1 MQQTPDMAQG
11 KVSSVLF
18 RLALPM
24 MISLFFQNLYVY
36 VNTVYVSW
44 LGDLPLAA
52 VSLALPLTYLAM
64 SLSKGVAMGSMVL
77 MSHARGTANEAAAKQ
92 IADATLPLMLSV
104 MACFLPLMLPQV
116 SGRFFV
122 LMGTNPEVA
131 GYGIGY
137 VFWLVAGFPVMG
149 YVMACEAVF
158 TSRGDTVTPMKGM
171 LWGNGVNLALDPV
184 FIFVFGWGT
193 AGAAAAAFLSQLVCA
208 AYLRH
213 FLQRQA
219 GALVWK
225 PRKGFLGEARLI
237 AGQGAFVAMA
247 YLVSPLALLLL
258 NMILIRFGPVAVG
271 AWNLMSRTELMI
283 TLPAMGL
290 FNALAAFTSF
300 SLGRRDYSR
309 IKAGLLF
316 FLKFSW
322 AFFAIV
328 AFLFIEFSEAWMV
341 LFQPA
346 PELKSLGVLAMKA
359 SGMALLFMPVSMAMS
374 GIAQGLKRPLYMT
387 IYTVIYL
394 FLLRL
399 PLAYWIAGHWTEK
412 EVFWAHPAA
421 TAGAALFAAVIL
433 WRMMANCRQEM
444 AGSKAP
450 VNIPMED
457 SANTQGFR

>member
-1 MQQTPDMAQG
+1 MKQTPDMAQG

-36 VNTVYVSW
+36 VNTIYVSW

-64 SLSKGVAMGSMVL
+64 SMSKGVAMGAMVL
-77 MSHARGTANEAAAKQ
+77 MSHARGAADEAAAKRT
-92 IADATLPLMLSV
+92 ADAVMPLMLSV

-116 SGRFFV
+116 SSRFFT
-122 LMGTNPEVA
+122 LMGTGPEVA

-158 TSRGDTVTPMKGM
+158 TSHGDTVTPMKGM

-225 PRKGFLGEARLI
+225 PRKGFLREARLI

-247 YLVSPLALLLL
+247 YLVSPLALILL

-300 SLGRRDYSR
+300 NLGRKDYGR
-309 IKAGLLF
+309 IKGGLQF
-316 FLKFSW
+316 FLKFAW
-322 AFFAIV
+322 TFFAVI

-346 PELKSLGVLAMKA
+346 PELKALGILAMRA
-359 SGMALLFMPVSMAMS
+359 SGIALLFMPISMAMS

-387 IYTVIYL
+387 TYAIVYL
-394 FLLRL
+394 FVLRL

-421 TAGAALFAAVIL
+421 TAGAALFAAAIL
-433 WRMMANCRQEM
+433 WRMMANCRQNI
-444 AGSKAP
+444 AGSAEP
-450 VNIPMED
+450 VHIPRED
-457 SANTQGFR
+457 SASNQGFH

>member
-1 MQQTPDMAQG
+1 MAGNELDPPNIEGKGELVMKQTPDMAQG

-24 MISLFFQNLYVY
+24 MVSLFFQNLYVY

-237 AGQGAFVAMA
+237 AGQGSFVAMA

-271 AWNLMSRTELMI
+271 AWNLMSRTEMMVM
-283 TLPAMGL
+283 LPIMGL
-290 FNALAAFTSF
+290 SNALATFAGFN
-300 SLGRRDYSR
+300 LGRLDYDR
-309 IKAGLLF
+309 VRQGLFF
-316 FLKFSW
+316 FLKVSW
-322 AFFAIV
+322 AIIIPASLLFY
-328 AFLFIEFSEAWMV
+328 FLPQQTIG
-341 LFQPA
+341 LFRPT
-346 PELKSLGVLAMKA
+346 PELKLLGGIAMQA
-359 SGMALLFMPVSMAMS
+359 SALSILFMPMLSAVVMA
-374 GIAQGLKRPLYMT
+374 QTEPLKRAN
-387 IYTVIYL
+387 
-394 FLLRL
+394 LRS
-399 PLAYWIAGHWTEK
+399 
-412 EVFWAHPAA
+412 
-421 TAGAALFAAVIL
+421 ALVAL
-433 WRMMANCRQEM
+433 
-444 AGSKAP
+444 
-450 VNIPMED
+450 
-457 SANTQGFR
+457 

>member
-1 MQQTPDMAQG
+1 MKQTPDMAQG

-24 MISLFFQNLYVY
+24 MVSLFFQNLYVY

-64 SLSKGVAMGSMVL
+64 SLSKGIAMGAMVL
-77 MSHARGTANEAAAKQ
+77 MSHARGAADEAAAKRT
-92 IADATLPLMLSV
+92 ADAMLPLMLSV
-104 MACFLPLMLPQV
+104 MACFAFDAAASIQPLFCPDGNRAGSCRLRNRLCV
-116 SGRFFV
+116 LAGGRISGNGV
-122 LMGTNPEVA
+122 CDG
-131 GYGIGY
+131 
-137 VFWLVAGFPVMG
+137 
-149 YVMACEAVF
+149 CEAVF

-171 LWGNGVNLALDPV
+171 LWGNGVNLALDPL

-193 AGAAAAAFLSQLVCA
+193 TGAAAASFLSQLVCA

-213 FLQRQA
+213 FLIPQT
-219 GALVWK
+219 GDLVWK
-225 PRKGFLGEARLI
+225 PQGSFLSEARII

-247 YLVSPLALLLL
+247 YLVSPLALILL

-300 SLGRRDYSR
+300 NLGRRDYGR

-316 FLKFSW
+316 FLKFAW
-322 AFFAIV
+322 TFFAV
-328 AFLFIEFSEAWMV
+328 LSFLFVEFSEAWMV

-346 PELKSLGVLAMKA
+346 PELKALGILAMKA
-359 SGMALLFMPVSMAMS
+359 SGIALLFMPVSMAMS
-374 GIAQGLKRPLYMT
+374 GISQGLKRPLYMT
-387 IYTVIYL
+387 MYAVVYL

-421 TAGAALFAAVIL
+421 TAGAALFATAIL
-433 WRMMANCRQEM
+433 WRMMAKCRQDIS
-444 AGSKAP
+444 GSEAP
-450 VNIPMED
+450 VNTPGED
-457 SANTQGFR
+457 EKCLTNT

>member
-1 MQQTPDMAQG
+1 MKQTPDMAQG

-36 VNTVYVSW
+36 VNTIYVSW

-64 SLSKGVAMGSMVL
+64 SLSKGVAMGAMVL
-77 MSHARGTANEAAAKQ
+77 MSHARGAADEAAAKRT
-92 IADATLPLMLSV
+92 ADAVMPLMLSV

-116 SGRFFV
+116 SSRFFT
-122 LMGTNPEVA
+122 LMGTGPEVA

-158 TSRGDTVTPMKGM
+158 TSHGDTVTPMKGM

-225 PRKGFLGEARLI
+225 PRKGFLREARLI

-247 YLVSPLALLLL
+247 YLVSPLALILL

-300 SLGRRDYSR
+300 NLGRKDYGR
-309 IKAGLLF
+309 IKGGLQF
-316 FLKFSW
+316 FLKFAW
-322 AFFAIV
+322 TFFAVI

-346 PELKSLGVLAMKA
+346 PELKALGILAMRA
-359 SGMALLFMPVSMAMS
+359 SGIALLFMPISMAMS

-387 IYTVIYL
+387 TYAIVYL
-394 FLLRL
+394 FVLRL

-433 WRMMANCRQEM
+433 WRLLAICRQDMDQAKVLANRPMAN
-444 AGSKAP
+444 
-450 VNIPMED
+450 ED
-457 SANTQGFR
+457 NA

>member
-1 MQQTPDMAQG
+1 MKQTPDMARG

-64 SLSKGVAMGSMVL
+64 SLSKGIAMGSMVL
-77 MSHARGTANEAAAKQ
+77 MSHARGAEDEASAKRT
-92 IADATLPLMLSV
+92 ADAMLPLMFSV

-116 SGRFFV
+116 SSRFFA
-122 LMGTNPEVA
+122 LMGTGPEVA

-171 LWGNGVNLALDPV
+171 LWGNGVNLVLDPL

-193 AGAAAAAFLSQLVCA
+193 AGAAAASFLSQLVCA
-208 AYLRH
+208 AYLQH
-213 FLQRQA
+213 FLQRQTGDLA
-219 GALVWK
+219 WK
-225 PRKGFLGEARLI
+225 PRTGFPREARII

-247 YLVSPLALLLL
+247 YLVSPLALILL

-300 SLGRRDYSR
+300 NLGRRDYSR
-309 IKAGLLF
+309 IQAGLLF
-316 FLKFSW
+316 FLKFAW
-322 AFFAIV
+322 TFFAVV
-328 AFLFIEFSEAWMV
+328 AFLFIEYSEAWMV

-346 PELKSLGVLAMKA
+346 PELKTLGVLAMKA
-359 SGMALLFMPVSMAMS
+359 SGMALLFMPVNMAMS
-374 GIAQGLKRPLYMT
+374 GIAQGLKRPLYMMM
-387 IYTVIYL
+387 YSVVYL

-421 TAGAALFAAVIL
+421 TAGAALFATASL
-433 WRMMANCRQEM
+433 WRMMAKCRQNIS
-444 AGSKAP
+444 GSEALASTP
-450 VNIPMED
+450 GED
-457 SANTQGFR
+457 EKCLTNT